1 MTLSTHLMGREE
13 TVKTAVASA
22 IMIARSTDDPARTT
36 HEIIKN
42 LLINYLVLF
51 VKPDCF
57 DAAVIDLAKCARNG
71 IEKFQEMKV
80 EDGVDQ

>member
-1 MTLSTHLMGREE
+1 
-13 TVKTAVASA
+13 
-22 IMIARSTDDPARTT
+22 MILQERRMKSSR
-36 HEIIKN
+36 I

-57 DAAVIDLAKCARNG
+57 DAAVIDLAKGARNG